1 RQVVTDE
8 GLFREATFA
17 RLESLQE
24 DQDEAFASLGNALAQ
39 HGERLDEAL
48 SRLDGRLGAL
58 TDQVEQLAKGINRL
72 LAERQ
77 LRQRPL
83 SAGDSLSVRDEG
95 EAQFIRQLIG
105 RYRALPAEQRRLW
118 PELLGGVGKLGMMEG
133 SFQAAERDFR
143 ELAALEA
150 NPAARAEAHY

>member
-1 RQVVTDE
+1 
-8 GLFREATFA
+8 L
-17 RLESLQE
+17 LE
-24 DQDEAFASLGNALAQ
+24 
-39 HGERLDEAL
+39 
-48 SRLDGRLGAL
+48 
-58 TDQVEQLAKGINRL
+58 
-72 LAERQ
+72 ERQ

-133 SFQAAERDFR
+133 SFQAAQPGFR

-150 NPAARAEAHY
+150 NPAARAEAPYNAYRAALEERQWAAALQHLTEACKIDPARFAPFPLTKYRPDRILGAGGFGVAFLAHDLFADRPVVVK